1 MSRKISSSAE
11 ISRFAIINL
20 PTSGDLPLITFDS
33 QQVANHRFMMTFYL
47 IYIYWLLTHQCH
59 RAHSCHGR
67 LSWVP
72 ASPPVVSSCC
82 PQPLFLCF
90 SSQRVITSLFPRDYH
105 LVTQRL
111 CSLTPWPTDIPA
123 QTQKW
128 RHKVGCYS
136 RMKHA
141 TFTLLLYLYRLQD
154 NVSFFCSLI
163 TSSRELRETRNKKL
177 TYLLCSLWLMHCT
190 YWC

>member
-33 QQVANHRFMMTFYL
+33 QQVANHRFMMAFCHYL
-47 IYIYWLLTHQCH
+47 CFLTHQCH

-136 RMKHA
+136 RGWNMR
-141 TFTLLLYLYRLQD
+141 LLLCFYTFIGYKIMSHSFVPWLPRLE
-154 NVSFFCSLI
+154 N
-163 TSSRELRETRNKKL
+163 
-177 TYLLCSLWLMHCT
+177 
-190 YWC
+190 